1 MARSA
6 PRRSSSCASQ
16 PKSASGR
23 PGRSRTCADS
33 TPRSGD
39 CAAAR
44 QVDLTDGASLR
55 GEGPLRAQ
63 HARTGVAATKHS
75 GPGKAIPAQRAT
87 SSASS
92 TSAASVGR
100 LQSTHAPSTLTRACS
115 ATPTPSSSTSSA
127 SSALQSQQIE
137 GEATRWRLFLCGATP
152 REVLARIVRDDPL
165 RLRARIGAR
174 LVARCL
180 LVDAD
185 RVLLR
190 AMARIARAAG
200 RYQGR
205 PDLVQWLD
213 GHIDLALQ
221 DCRPSSSRLLPEH
234 SLSHGA
240 FAALAR
246 PLGLDPAQLALA
258 CARFNELDDEA
269 RRAFFQLVLRRPA
282 EACRVAADTA
292 GSDTAG
298 SDMTGSHMT
307 GSHMTGRES
316 GAATG
321 AASIDAASLA
331 GLRRALEPF
340 LALTAPQVA
349 DVERR
354 APAAAPAQ
362 SPSKREV
369 RHAR

>member
-1 MARSA
+1 
-6 PRRSSSCASQ
+6 
-16 PKSASGR
+16 
-23 PGRSRTCADS
+23 
-33 TPRSGD
+33 
-39 CAAAR
+39 
-44 QVDLTDGASLR
+44 
-55 GEGPLRAQ
+55 
-63 HARTGVAATKHS
+63 
-75 GPGKAIPAQRAT
+75 
-87 SSASS
+87 
-92 TSAASVGR
+92 
-100 LQSTHAPSTLTRACS
+100 
-115 ATPTPSSSTSSA
+115 
-127 SSALQSQQIE
+127 
-137 GEATRWRLFLCGATP
+137 
-152 REVLARIVRDDPL
+152 
-165 RLRARIGAR
+165 
-174 LVARCL
+174 
-180 LVDAD
+180 
-185 RVLLR
+185 
-190 AMARIARAAG
+190 MARIARAAG

-234 SLSHGA
+234 SLSQGA

-298 SDMTGSHMT
+298 SDMR